1 MSWVIATF
9 DSLKHAHAA
18 TNSRLMS
25 ARTKMILAISTML
38 RKEGILYTMPPMAQ
52 HESGGG
58 GTSVHDGGGQSDMG
72 LVGQVGVYNIMP
84 QVTNMST

>member
-1 MSWVIATF
+1 MP
-9 DSLKHAHAA
+9 
-18 TNSRLMS
+18 

-52 HESGGG
+52 HEGHSS
-58 GTSVHDGGGQSDMG
+58 GTSVHDGGGQGDMG

-84 QVTNMST
+84 QVTTMAS